1 MAVIS
6 STPDRITP
14 LKNDIRS
21 PRCTTCGKTFTKQAG
36 NFPASQ
42 SPIYA
47 CNNHFLPVCK
57 TCIDKLYE
65 HYCAV
70 LGNDEDAIRR
80 ICMKFDIYYSK
91 ALAESSRKI
100 AVDRSRVHTYISRAN
115 LSQFRRKTYDTTI
128 DEESRQVIES
138 VEEVK
143 ESGVKILQRTVKFF
157 GVGFSEDEYKFL
169 QDQYDDW
176 TARHECQT
184 KSQEEIFKAICI
196 AQLNIQRANISGDQ
210 KKLDTSMKLFQD
222 LLGAAKIKP
231 NQIKGDVISDQQT
244 FGTLIQKWETEKPI
258 PEPDPEFADVD
269 NIRKYIGTFFFG
281 HLCKMIGIKNSYS
294 EEYEKYL
301 KQYSATK
308 PEFSDD
314 AVNED
319 IFNKL
324 TGDAD
329 GQ

>member
-115 LSQFRRKTYDTTI
+115 LSQFRGKTYDTTI

-176 TARHECQT
+176 I
-184 KSQEEIFKAICI
+184 EITFKIV
-196 AQLNIQRANISGDQ
+196 
-210 KKLDTSMKLFQD
+210 
-222 LLGAAKIKP
+222 LL
-231 NQIKGDVISDQQT
+231 
-244 FGTLIQKWETEKPI
+244 
-258 PEPDPEFADVD
+258 
-269 NIRKYIGTFFFG
+269 
-281 HLCKMIGIKNSYS
+281 
-294 EEYEKYL
+294 
-301 KQYSATK
+301 
-308 PEFSDD
+308 
-314 AVNED
+314 
-319 IFNKL
+319 
-324 TGDAD
+324 
-329 GQ
+329 

>member
-115 LSQFRRKTYDTTI
+115 LSQFRGKTYDTTI

-143 ESGVKILQRTVKFF
+143 ESGVKMSTNFF
-157 GVGFSEDEYKFL
+157 
-169 QDQYDDW
+169 
-176 TARHECQT
+176 R
-184 KSQEEIFKAICI
+184 I
-196 AQLNIQRANISGDQ
+196 N
-210 KKLDTSMKLFQD
+210 M
-222 LLGAAKIKP
+222 
-231 NQIKGDVISDQQT
+231 
-244 FGTLIQKWETEKPI
+244 
-258 PEPDPEFADVD
+258 
-269 NIRKYIGTFFFG
+269 
-281 HLCKMIGIKNSYS
+281 MIGRHGMNVRQNLRKKS
-294 EEYEKYL
+294 L
-301 KQYSATK
+301 KQFALRSLIYSVPTFPAIK
-308 PEFSDD
+308 KSW
-314 AVNED
+314 
-319 IFNKL
+319 IHL
-324 TGDAD
+324 
-329 GQ
+329 

>member
-1 MAVIS
+1 MHYMRQNIHKTSWQFS
-6 STPDRITP
+6 SIA
-14 LKNDIRS
+14 KSDIRL
-21 PRCTTCGKTFTKQAG
+21 Q
-36 NFPASQ
+36 Q
-42 SPIYA
+42 S
-47 CNNHFLPVCK
+47 FLPVCK

-115 LSQFRRKTYDTTI
+115 LSQFRGKTYDTTI

-210 KKLDTSMKLFQD
+210 KSW
-222 LLGAAKIKP
+222 I
-231 NQIKGDVISDQQT
+231 
-244 FGTLIQKWETEKPI
+244 
-258 PEPDPEFADVD
+258 
-269 NIRKYIGTFFFG
+269 
-281 HLCKMIGIKNSYS
+281 HL
-294 EEYEKYL
+294 
-301 KQYSATK
+301 
-308 PEFSDD
+308 
-314 AVNED
+314 
-319 IFNKL
+319 
-324 TGDAD
+324 
-329 GQ
+329 